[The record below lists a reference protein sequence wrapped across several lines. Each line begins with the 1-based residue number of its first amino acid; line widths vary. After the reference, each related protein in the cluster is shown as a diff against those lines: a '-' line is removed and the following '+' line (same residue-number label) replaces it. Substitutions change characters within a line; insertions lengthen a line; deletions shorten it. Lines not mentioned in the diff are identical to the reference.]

1 MGANTAGLPG
11 LLCAVSPESAY
22 IYQSLLPWGPS
33 GDNGRGVG
41 VRVLGTWRRK
51 ASEQPGLLGVLVN
64 VSQGAPLAQGTQ
76 NGLQD
81 PLHPGAPCPP
91 SMCPLPPLHAPPA
104 PPPPQASDSTGLL
117 GASWQG

>member
-1 MGANTAGLPG
+1 MQSVQKVPIYTS
-11 LLCAVSPESAY
+11 LCSP
-22 IYQSLLPWGPS
+22 WVPS

-91 SMCPLPPLHAPPA
+91 SMRPLPPLHAPPA